1 MAETTK
7 DPRADRFPT
16 PLQVFC
22 SFERV
27 EGIATLVNIS
37 YTGALLENTGMRPE
51 VGTPIKLYVYLKPP
65 RAFEAVAPSELIG
78 AVSRHGPD
86 GFAVEF
92 EDSHDPELRQMV
104 DDAAAIVAV
113 PR

>member
-1 MAETTK
+1 MADTTNE
-7 DPRADRFPT
+7 PRADRFPT

-37 YTGALLENTGMRPE
+37 YTGALLENTKMRPE
-51 VGTPIKLYVYLKPP
+51 VGTAIKLYVYLKPP
-65 RAFEAVAPSELIG
+65 RAFEAVAPSELVG
-78 AVSRHGPD
+78 VVARHNPG

-92 EDSHDPELRQMV
+92 EDSRDPELRQMV

-113 PR
+113 SR